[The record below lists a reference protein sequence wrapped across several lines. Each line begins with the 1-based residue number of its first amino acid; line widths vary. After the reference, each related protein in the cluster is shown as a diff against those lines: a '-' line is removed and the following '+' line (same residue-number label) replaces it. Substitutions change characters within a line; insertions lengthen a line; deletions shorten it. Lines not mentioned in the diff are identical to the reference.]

1 MMSRCKFYQSSLR
14 LFGNLS
20 AWQCAVVIL
29 ILSSSDLLLVTNLNQ
44 SPAIHKET
52 HKTGKLIVL
61 FIIYPQEASQ
71 LKLPRTP
78 IKFLVLKDN
87 E

>member
-1 MMSRCKFYQSSLR
+1 MMSRCKFYQSSLH

-20 AWQCAVVIL
+20 AWQCVVVIL
-29 ILSSSDLLLVTNLNQ
+29 TLSSSDLLLVTNLNQ

-52 HKTGKLIVL
+52 HKIGKLIVS
-61 FIIYPQEASQ
+61 FIIHLQEASQ

-78 IKFLVLKDN
+78 IKFIFLKDN
-87 E
+87 K